1 MFDIGFPELLLAG
14 AIALIVIGPR
24 RLPEAMRISGR
35 WIGTVRNQFFSVKRQ
50 IEEEIGF
57 EEMQRQMSEA
67 AAINEIRESGFASD
81 EIVDD
86 SGKLSEDKSDSG
98 SGQKHAAQSGG

>member
-24 RLPEAMRISGR
+24 RLPEAMKASGK
-35 WIGTVRNQFFSVKRQ
+35 WIGVVRNQFFSVKRQ
-50 IEEEIGF
+50 IEEEVGF
-57 EEMQRQMSEA
+57 EEMQGQIHEA
-67 AAINEIRESGFASD
+67 AAINEIRESTFEFD

-86 SGKLSEDKSDSG
+86 AGNASDDSSDSTHW
-98 SGQKHAAQSGG
+98 HAG